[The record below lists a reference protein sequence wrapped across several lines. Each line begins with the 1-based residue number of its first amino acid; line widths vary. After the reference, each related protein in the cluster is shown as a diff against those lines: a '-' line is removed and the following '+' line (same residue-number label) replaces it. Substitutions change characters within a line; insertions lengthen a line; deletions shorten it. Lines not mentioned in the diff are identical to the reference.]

1 MYMGTITILK
11 ETTKNP
17 ITHMGFC
24 AGVCWGADVS
34 DDKKNYERGLQCIK
48 DGHGR
53 VMEYANVE
61 MVLDGYSAR
70 VIREWYT
77 HIGGA
82 PTRLQ
87 SSTRYID
94 YNHFNYITPFSIYNN
109 LEALEIYKR
118 TMANIME
125 GYKELLDINIPKED
139 VAMVLPLGMTTKVV
153 DKRNLRN
160 LVDMSRQRMCNRAYH
175 EYRKMF
181 NDICA
186 ALSKYSEEWKTIIDN
201 LFYPKCALC
210 GYCTEKNSCGLM
222 PKLDIYPNL

>member
-1 MYMGTITILK
+1 MGTVIITP

-34 DDKKNYERGLQCIK
+34 DDQKNYERGLQCIK
-48 DGHGR
+48 NGHGR

-61 MVLDGYSAR
+61 IILEDFSAR

-82 PTRLQ
+82 PSRLQ
-87 SSTRYID
+87 ESTRYVD
-94 YNHFNYITPFSIYNN
+94 CANFKYVVPPTIYHNAKACRVYMDIMSN
-109 LEALEIYKR
+109 IQSGYKALEKLG
-118 TMANIME
+118 T
-125 GYKELLDINIPKED
+125 PKED
-139 VAMVLPLGMTTKVV
+139 AAMILPLGMTTKII
-153 DKRNLRN
+153 DKRNARSLM
-160 LVDMSRQRMCNRAYH
+160 DMSRQRMCSRAYH

-181 NDICA
+181 SDICA
-186 ALSKYSEEWKTIIDN
+186 ALSEYSEEWKTIVDN
-201 LFYPKCALC
+201 LFYPKCALY